1 MSLYQPIRTL
11 FLTPTNDGSTTA
23 LQEYLQSTRD
33 IVLDVCCDTN
43 MLERLSR
50 YDALVISQNI
60 HLTPDAIDKVADF
73 VHRGG
78 ACLGLLHPSANEATQ
93 TLFGIRLGCGGP
105 HTEIR
110 VAFADPSHP
119 IARRMPALWFMQ
131 DQFQTMAFLDDEIQ
145 PMLTTMWQYERAT
158 LAAMRTLGDGHTA
171 CLTLQNSADPR
182 LQQVIYRMLREA
194 TRRVEPQV
202 LGVGVL
208 GYGPISY
215 AHGVAIQSVEGL
227 EFRAIVDLNPQ
238 RRAQVQH
245 DFPTVRAYQNAQE
258 LIDDTDVDVVVVATP
273 PNTHARLT
281 MDLLQAGKHVI
292 CEKPLCFTWQEAE
305 QMLQAAETHQRLLSC
320 HQNRRW
326 DVDYLAIQ
334 QAIREGLIGEPFYLE
349 LFIGH
354 YGHPCD
360 YWHSHEPISGGTLYD
375 WGAHY
380 LDWALNLF
388 PGQTASVVG
397 TEHKRVW
404 HDITN
409 ADQARAQVRFADGRE
424 IEFTYSDI
432 AAVRKP
438 KWYLLGTEGAIVG
451 HWNSIMV
458 HQSDPVVFVR
468 EEEIPVTEATP
479 HLTLSRRHPSGTM
492 VEQQLVLP
500 QPQRPAY
507 HLNIANHLLTGEPLA
522 VSAHSS
528 ARVVAVLEAAAR
540 SAKQGGTVEEVHV

>member
-33 IVLDVCCDTN
+33 IVLDVGCDTN
-43 MLERLSR
+43 MLERLRR

-131 DQFQTMAFLDDEIQ
+131 DQFQTMAFVDDEIQ
-145 PMLTTMWQYERAT
+145 PVLTTMWQYERAT
-158 LAAMRTLGDGHTA
+158 LAAMRTLGDGRTA

-238 RRAQVQH
+238 RRAQAQH
-245 DFPTVRAYQNAQE
+245 DFPTVRVYQNAQE

-349 LFIGH
+349 LFVGH

-409 ADQARAQVRFADGRE
+409 ADQARAQVRFTDGRE

>member
-1 MSLYQPIRTL
+1 LRAATKREE
-11 FLTPTNDGSTTA
+11 A
-23 LQEYLQSTRD
+23 
-33 IVLDVCCDTN
+33 
-43 MLERLSR
+43 
-50 YDALVISQNI
+50 
-60 HLTPDAIDKVADF
+60 
-73 VHRGG
+73 
-78 ACLGLLHPSANEATQ
+78 PS
-93 TLFGIRLGCGGP
+93 
-105 HTEIR
+105 
-110 VAFADPSHP
+110 
-119 IARRMPALWFMQ
+119 
-131 DQFQTMAFLDDEIQ
+131 
-145 PMLTTMWQYERAT
+145 
-158 LAAMRTLGDGHTA
+158 
-171 CLTLQNSADPR
+171 
-182 LQQVIYRMLREA
+182 
-194 TRRVEPQV
+194 

-215 AHGVAIQSVEGL
+215 AHGVSIQSVEGL
-227 EFRAIVDLNPQ
+227 EFRAVVDLNPE
-238 RRAQVQH
+238 RRAQAER
-245 DFPTVRAYQNAQE
+245 DFPTVCAYQNAQE
-258 LIDDTDVDVVVVATP
+258 LIADASVDVVIVATP

-305 QMLQAAETHQRLLSC
+305 QMLQTAETHQRLLSC

-349 LFIGH
+349 LFVGH

-397 TEHKRVW
+397 MEHKRVW

-424 IEFTYSDI
+424 VEFTYSDI

-451 HWNSIMV
+451 HWNSILV
-458 HQSDPVVFVR
+458 HQPDPVVFVR

-479 HLTLSRRHPSGTM
+479 HLTLCRRHPSGSM
-492 VEQQLVLP
+492 IEQQLALP

-540 SAKQGGTVEEVHV
+540 SAKQGGTTEEVCV